1 MAEYANFFKVGHDEA
16 ENIWGWGWSAE
27 DCARHFQQ
35 TNGGIVVVTRGMEG
49 AVAFDGV
56 NLLAHDG
63 FKVEIVD
70 PVGAGDAFV
79 AGFLG
84 TVLENTD
91 LKTFLAMEP
100 EGRIPVLT
108 YALRVAN
115 VCGAL
120 TCTRNGD
127 TTAMPSMAEV
137 NRFLYENV

>member
-1 MAEYANFFKVGHDEA
+1 M
-16 ENIWGWGWSAE
+16 
-27 DCARHFQQ
+27 
-35 TNGGIVVVTRGMEG
+35 
-49 AVAFDGV
+49 